1 MDRRVQRT
9 RQALHTA
16 MLHSLAAQP
25 WDEIHVLGLCERAN
39 VGRSTFYGHFP
50 SREAL
55 LRDCLAAMGARF
67 LALGQARAHAA
78 SLPLRFV
85 EPMLTHLLEQR
96 STFHTLLART
106 ANAYVHQQ
114 MQAMVN
120 DLVAHEL
127 ARQGLPPSWRTE
139 ALAHALG
146 GATFGV
152 LVGAIG
158 SREPPTAPA
167 AAALLNAM
175 AAAMIASAVVLAGAN
190 ECGDPKAGSTG
201 PDLPVRA
208 GPGLGVL
215 G

>member
-1 MDRRVQRT
+1 MLACRLVGQEAQAAGHRPDPDTSALGVREGCRWVRLRFYSRGVTDRRVQRT

-16 MLHSLAAQP
+16 MLHSLATQP
-25 WDEIHVLGLCERAN
+25 WDEIHVQGLCERAN

-55 LRDCLAAMGARF
+55 LRDGLAAMGARF

-85 EPMLTHLLEQR
+85 EPMLAHLLEQR

-139 ALAHALG
+139 SLAHALG
-146 GATFGV
+146 GATFDVPKFGH
-152 LVGAIG
+152 GT
-158 SREPPTAPA
+158 RA
-167 AAALLNAM
+167 AR
-175 AAAMIASAVVLAGAN
+175 G
-190 ECGDPKAGSTG
+190 
-201 PDLPVRA
+201 R
-208 GPGLGVL
+208 
-215 G
+215 